1 MGVLRWLDQKLRFTQ
16 RHREF
21 LYRDIPPGLG
31 YSYCFGGIAFTFYM
45 ILVASGL
52 VLSLYYVPS
61 EKEAYN
67 SVVKITE
74 ELFLGRIIRG
84 LHSWSA
90 SLFIISTIIHSIRV
104 FVSRA
109 YLPPRDLNWLTG
121 ALTMLL
127 AMASGFTGYLLPWDQ
142 KAYWATEVGTSI
154 FKTIPFVGDHIV
166 YVIRGGEDVSGAT
179 LTRFYSIHVL
189 FLPITITALLW
200 AHFHMVKRLGIAKRL

>member
-21 LYRDIPPGLG
+21 LYRDIPQGLG